1 MRRIVAILL
10 TSTIAAC
17 GSSSSDGTTDPT
29 GTSGTTGPNLSGSYT
44 LRTVDGKPVPAA
56 IGDSTILS
64 GLLTV
69 ADSTWNQII
78 VVRYGAGGSQG
89 AAGDSLP
96 LSGRLLVNGATVTFL
111 ESGAT
116 AYQGSFTST
125 SFSLTSKTSTFVF
138 AK

>member
-10 TSTIAAC
+10 TSTLAAC

-29 GTSGTTGPNLSGSYT
+29 GTTGPNLSGSYT
-44 LRTVDGKPVPAA
+44 LRTVDGKPVPAVM
-56 IGDSTILS
+56 GDSTIVS

-69 ADSTWNQII
+69 ADSTWNQVI

-96 LSGRLLVNGATVTFL
+96 LSGRLVVNGATVTFL

-116 AYQGSFTST
+116 AFQGTYTST